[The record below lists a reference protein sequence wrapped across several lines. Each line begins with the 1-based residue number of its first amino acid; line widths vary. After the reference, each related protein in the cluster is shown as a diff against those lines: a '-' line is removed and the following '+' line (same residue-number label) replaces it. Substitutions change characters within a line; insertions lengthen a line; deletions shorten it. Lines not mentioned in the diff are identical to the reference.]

1 LSDSELFGEESE
13 TDDGH
18 HKLDKSEEDVT
29 VISRFQVRN
38 LRHWKRTAFFVKTS
52 SIVQRDQEACL
63 EAVSARKKKASSL
76 EDEDDGIVVA
86 ALLPEVV
93 IVRFAEDR
101 IEAVKP
107 SRSRSI
113 FWFWYQFEETKI
125 LVSTTLLF

>member
-1 LSDSELFGEESE
+1 LSDFELFVEESE
-13 TDDGH
+13 TDDGR

-38 LRHWKRTAFFVKTS
+38 RRHWKRTAFFVKTF
-52 SIVQRDQEACL
+52 SIVQRDQEASL
-63 EAVSARKKKASSL
+63 EAVSARKKKSSSL
-76 EDEDDGIVVA
+76 EGGVVA

-93 IVRFAEDR
+93 VRFAEDR

-113 FWFWYQFEETKI
+113 VRVE
-125 LVSTTLLF
+125 VSPLMHTGGGGRGKLMYPL